1 VDLEIDEEEA
11 ICLGAGTVVGDVLV
25 GGGLE
30 AEGGE
35 RDGEWVASGRKVG
48 VMGGDVTSDYAW
60 EVTSCLRCEVR
71 TMRHSSRLKQTPTSQ
86 WR

>member
-1 VDLEIDEEEA
+1 L
-11 ICLGAGTVVGDVLV
+11 VG

-35 RDGEWVASGRKVG
+35 RDGGWVASGRKEGVVG
-48 VMGGDVTSDYAW
+48 GNLASDFAW
-60 EVTSCLRCEVR
+60 EVTSCLRCVER
-71 TMRHSSRLKQTPTSQ
+71 TRRHSSRLMQTPTSQ

>member
-1 VDLEIDEEEA
+1 VDLEIDEEA
-11 ICLGAGTVVGDVLV
+11 ICPGAGTVAERVLV

-35 RDGEWVASGRKVG
+35 RDGEWVASGREEG
-48 VMGGDVTSDYAW
+48 VVDGDVASDCAW
-60 EVTSCLRCEVR
+60 EVTSCLHCAVR
-71 TMRHSSRLKQTPTSQ
+71 TKRHSSGLKQTPTSQ